1 MDQVEIEEVA
11 SFCFLEAIIENEGG
25 CKKEIPQ
32 RVRLGRVAT
41 QALRKT
47 WKNKRMS
54 KLAKNEN

>member
-1 MDQVEIEEVA
+1 MRGG
-11 SFCFLEAIIENEGG
+11 SGRNRGGGFLEAIIENEGG

-32 RVRLGRVAT
+32 RVTLGRVAT

-54 KLAKNEN
+54 KLTKNEN